1 MSAELETAVMPPK
14 PEVPAAGQAFPRNQ
28 WYVAAG
34 SAELGRHLL
43 GRKLLGE
50 QLVLF
55 RRDDGRPVA
64 MSDWCPHRGFR
75 LSKGKLIGDQI
86 QCGYH
91 GMRFDSSGACVGI
104 PTQKAIPTQ
113 MRVRSYPLVEKWLW
127 AWIWMGDPSKADPA
141 LIPHTG
147 LEDKPYHHAFHF
159 CFPMNGNF
167 QLVHDNLLDGTHVSF
182 LHAGTLD
189 SEEKTEVTDVD
200 FSWETKGSLVR
211 IIRRFHNFV
220 PTATVARSYALQEGV
235 RVDRLLVT
243 EHYLPSFVIII
254 NRFTDP
260 TDPSRIVS
268 EQIVHIPVTPADRAE
283 AYHFA
288 GTSTSYPCGTK
299 DDTAFLRGVV
309 EQDRLAVETVQSGF
323 DQRGSAFREVSLRA
337 DAPGVQGRRIV
348 ASMVAAEVGN

>member
-1 MSAELETAVMPPK
+1 MSVEEADAAVAQRK
-14 PEVPAAGQAFPRNQ
+14 SEVPAAGQAFPRNH

-50 QLVLF
+50 HLVLF
-55 RRDDGRPVA
+55 RREDGGAVA

-91 GMRFDSSGACVGI
+91 GIRFEPSGACAGI
-104 PTQKAIPTQ
+104 PTQNAIPKQ
-113 MRVRSYPLVEKWLW
+113 LRVRSYPLVEKWLW

-147 LEDKPYHHAFHF
+147 LEDRPYHHAFHL
-159 CFPMNGNF
+159 CCPMKGNY
-167 QLVHDNLLDGTHVSF
+167 QLIHDNLLDGTHVSF

-189 SEEKTEVTDVD
+189 SEENTEVTDVD
-200 FSWETKGSLVR
+200 FSWETVGSLIR
-211 IIRRFHNFV
+211 ITRRFHNFL
-220 PTATVARSYALQEGV
+220 PTAMVAQSYALPQGV
-235 RVDRLLVT
+235 PVDRLLVT
-243 EHYLPSFVIII
+243 EHYMPSFVIVI

-260 TDPSRIVS
+260 ADPSRIVS
-268 EQIVHIPVTPADRAE
+268 EQIVHIPVTPAGRGE

-288 GTSTSYPCGTK
+288 GTSTSYPSGTK
-299 DDTAFLRGVV
+299 DDTAFLRGVI
-309 EQDRLAVETVQSGF
+309 EQDLMAIETVQSGF
-323 DQRGSAFREVSLRA
+323 DERGIAFREVSVRA
-337 DAPGVQGRRIV
+337 DTPGVQGRRIV
-348 ASMVAAEVGN
+348 ASMVAAEM